1 MVGIVFRTPKWVSQE
16 IVHRPKGVEERGYG
30 ETPSSAAPRIDI
42 LCGDCRRQHLD
53 MQPIALFIPSLEGG
67 GAERAFIELAN
78 RFVAMG
84 MKVDLVLV
92 RAEGVYSAEVSP
104 AVRIIAL
111 GGGRTLASVLKLSQY
126 IRTRQPCVVMSGL
139 DTANITNW
147 LACWLAG
154 VPNAA
159 VLSQRSI
166 LSASWRLS
174 YPRTGW
180 IVIKLLGLV
189 YRQARLVICNSAC
202 AAVDLQINLG
212 VPPERSTVLHNSVDI
227 AAVNELAAQ
236 PVSHEWTRLKSVPL
250 ILSVGSLTKGKDVP
264 ATLRALAGLRK
275 VREVKLVVL
284 GEGSER
290 VMLEKLIREL
300 GIQDSVQLVGFD
312 RNPFRWMARAQV
324 LVSSSLSEGCPNV
337 ILQALACGLQVV
349 ATKGLGGA
357 AEILENGRWGRL
369 VPVGDDQA
377 LAGAITETLDAPH
390 PIDVRA
396 RAAMFDPDRT
406 ASAYLRLLLP
416 GWEPEKG
423 QGS

>member
-1 MVGIVFRTPKWVSQE
+1 VESA
-16 IVHRPKGVEERGYG
+16 RPSK
-30 ETPSSAAPRIDI
+30 PR
-42 LCGDCRRQHLD
+42 
-53 MQPIALFIPSLEGG
+53 IALFLPNLNGG
-67 GAERAFIELAN
+67 GAERAFVELAN
-78 RFVAMG
+78 RFVGAG
-84 MKVDLVLV
+84 VEVDLVLV
-92 RAEGVYSAEVSP
+92 RAEGAYFAEVLP

-139 DTANITNW
+139 DTANVANW

-159 VLSQRSI
+159 VLTQRSI
-166 LSASWRLS
+166 ISASWRLS
-174 YPRTGW
+174 QPRSAW
-180 IVIKLLGLV
+180 IWIRLLGLV
-189 YRQARLVICNSAC
+189 YRRARLVISNSAG
-202 AAVDLQINLG
+202 AAGDLQTNLG

-264 ATLRALAGLRK
+264 TTLRALAGLRK

-284 GEGSER
+284 GEGPER
-290 VMLEKLIREL
+290 AMLEKLIREL
-300 GIQDSVQLVGFD
+300 DIQDSAQLVGFD
-312 RNPFRWMARAQV
+312 CNPFCWMAHADV
-324 LVSSSLSEGCPNV
+324 LVSSSPSEGCPNV

-349 ATKGLGGA
+349 ATNGLGGA

-377 LAGAITETLDAPH
+377 LAAAITETLDAPH
-390 PIDVRA
+390 PVDVRK

-406 ASAYLRLLLP
+406 AHAYLRLLLP
-416 GWEPEKG
+416 DFRAKDREGF
-423 QGS
+423 

>member
-1 MVGIVFRTPKWVSQE
+1 VESA
-16 IVHRPKGVEERGYG
+16 RPSK
-30 ETPSSAAPRIDI
+30 PR
-42 LCGDCRRQHLD
+42 
-53 MQPIALFIPSLEGG
+53 IALFLPNLNGG
-67 GAERAFIELAN
+67 GAERAFVELAN
-78 RFVAMG
+78 RFVALG
-84 MKVDLVLV
+84 IKVDLLLV
-92 RAEGVYSAEVSP
+92 RAEGPYSAEVSP

-111 GGGRTLASVLKLSQY
+111 GGGRTLASVLKLSRY
-126 IRTRQPCVVMSGL
+126 IRTRKPRVVMSAL

-159 VLSQRSI
+159 VLTQRSI

-180 IVIKLLGLV
+180 IKIRLLGLI
-189 YRQARLVICNSAC
+189 YRQARLVIGNSAG
-202 AAVDLQINLG
+202 AAGDLQTNLG

-227 AAVNELAAQ
+227 TAVNELAAQ

-250 ILSVGSLTKGKDVP
+250 ILSVGSLTKGKDIP
-264 ATLRALAGLRK
+264 TTLRAFAGLRK

-284 GEGSER
+284 GEGPER
-290 VMLEKLIREL
+290 AMLGKLIREL

-349 ATKGLGGA
+349 ATNGLGGA

-377 LAGAITETLDAPH
+377 LAAAITETLDAPH
-390 PIDVRA
+390 PVDVRK

-406 ASAYLRLLLP
+406 AHAYLRLLLP
-416 GWEPEKG
+416 DFRATDREGF
-423 QGS
+423 

>member
-1 MVGIVFRTPKWVSQE
+1 
-16 IVHRPKGVEERGYG
+16 
-30 ETPSSAAPRIDI
+30 
-42 LCGDCRRQHLD
+42 
-53 MQPIALFIPSLEGG
+53 
-67 GAERAFIELAN
+67 
-78 RFVAMG
+78 
-84 MKVDLVLV
+84 
-92 RAEGVYSAEVSP
+92 
-104 AVRIIAL
+104 
-111 GGGRTLASVLKLSQY
+111 
-126 IRTRQPCVVMSGL
+126 MSGL

-159 VLSQRSI
+159 VLTQRSI

-180 IVIKLLGLV
+180 IKIRLLGLV
-189 YRQARLVICNSAC
+189 YRQARLVISNSAG
-202 AAVDLQINLG
+202 AAGDLQTNLG
-212 VPPERSTVLHNSVDI
+212 ISPERSTVLHNSVDV

-250 ILSVGSLTKGKDVP
+250 ILSVGNLTKGRDVP
-264 ATLRALAGLRK
+264 TTLRAFAGLRK

-284 GEGSER
+284 GEGPER
-290 VMLEKLIREL
+290 AMLEKLIREL
-300 GIQDSVQLVGFD
+300 GIQDSVQLIGFD

-349 ATKGLGGA
+349 ATNGLGGA

-377 LAGAITETLDAPH
+377 LAAAITETLAALGTSH
-390 PIDVRA
+390 SMLLVFRRRQRRA
-396 RAAMFDPDRT
+396 GD
-406 ASAYLRLLLP
+406 
-416 GWEPEKG
+416 G
-423 QGS
+423 